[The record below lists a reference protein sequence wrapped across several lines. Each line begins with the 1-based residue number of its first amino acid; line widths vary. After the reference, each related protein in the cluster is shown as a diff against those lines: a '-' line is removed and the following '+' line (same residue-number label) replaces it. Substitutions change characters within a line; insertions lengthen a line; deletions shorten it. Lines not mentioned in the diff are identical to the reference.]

1 MRNPRNVLWP
11 ILRKAGIWEGVFQRE
26 KKCMSGKCFVDT
38 NILFYAQDRSA
49 GLKHERAAKIVN
61 DLWQSATGVLSTQVL
76 QEFCVAVRRVDR
88 NRAIEDLRQWVRRY
102 SDWEIVVNTSESVL
116 AALSLESRHQ
126 ISFWD
131 ALIVHA
137 AQEGRADVLYTEDLK
152 DGQVFGSVHVVNPLV
167 IA

>member
-1 MRNPRNVLWP
+1 
-11 ILRKAGIWEGVFQRE
+11 
-26 KKCMSGKCFVDT
+26 MSAKCFVDT

-88 NRAIEDLRQWVRRY
+88 NRAIEDLRQWVKRY

-137 AQEGRADVLYTEDLK
+137 AQVGRADVLYTEDLN
-152 DGQVFGSVHVVNPLV
+152 DGQVFGSVRVVNPLT